1 VVEKKGFRFQVS
13 GVRCQG
19 LNVKR
24 KKNGPIYQ
32 IKDRERFS
40 ILSHPHPASPVEGEE
55 FIFPPL
61 AGGIEGGG

>member
-1 VVEKKGFRFQVS
+1 MDLYTKLR
-13 GVRCQG
+13 
-19 LNVKR
+19 R
-24 KKNGPIYQ
+24 K
-32 IKDRERFS
+32 RFS